1 MNKRAG
7 RAKQTNRE
15 SRKKARIQVWSFWNS
30 QARSESGMNH
40 QSSPQGNDKK
50 TQIAFLHLVRPPD
63 SKHMATNNPYQ
74 TLVDGVAQL
83 LTEGEAISLP
93 RLSQARPPPIAADR
107 PKALIFAPHPDDE
120 VIIGG
125 LPLRLLREL
134 KMNVVNVAVTLGSRV
149 DRQTERW
156 QELKNCC
163 DYIGFGLLST
173 GERGLEGINPA
184 ARKKD
189 ARRWG
194 SSVEVIVR
202 ILTEHQPSIVFFP
215 HDDDWN
221 QTHLGV
227 HHLLVEA
234 LGASGL
240 TCLTVET
247 EFWGAMDTPNLMVE
261 SAAADVADLVAALSL
276 HVGEVARNP
285 YHLRL
290 PAWMIDNVRRG
301 AELVGGQGGAAPEF
315 AFATLYRVRQ
325 WKNGAIQ
332 ELYSGGAQIGARDFP
347 GSVFP
352 WLKA

>member
-1 MNKRAG
+1 MTADNPYRTFVDDFRRLLTDTKPLDVG
-7 RAKQTNRE
+7 T
-15 SRKKARIQVWSFWNS
+15 
-30 QARSESGMNH
+30 
-40 QSSPQGNDKK
+40 
-50 TQIAFLHLVRPPD
+50 LVPPTRPPV
-63 SKHMATNNPYQ
+63 P
-74 TLVDGVAQL
+74 
-83 LTEGEAISLP
+83 
-93 RLSQARPPPIAADR
+93 AAA
-107 PKALIFAPHPDDE
+107 PKVLIFAPHPDDE

-240 TCLTVET
+240 ACLTVET

-301 AELVGGQGGAAPEF
+301 AELVGGQGGAAPKF
-315 AFATLYRVRQ
+315 AFATLYRLRR
-325 WKNGAIQ
+325 WKNGEFQ
-332 ELYSGGAQIGARDFP
+332 LLFDGGRVLTSQDDLSKLFQPKG
-347 GSVFP
+347 
-352 WLKA
+352 

>member
-1 MNKRAG
+1 MSA
-7 RAKQTNRE
+7 
-15 SRKKARIQVWSFWNS
+15 
-30 QARSESGMNH
+30 
-40 QSSPQGNDKK
+40 
-50 TQIAFLHLVRPPD
+50 
-63 SKHMATNNPYQ
+63 NNPYRAF
-74 TLVDGVAQL
+74 VEGFGRL
-83 LTEGEAISLP
+83 LTETKPLDIGALVP
-93 RLSQARPPPIAADR
+93 PARPPVPADA

-149 DRQTERW
+149 DRQAERW
-156 QELKNCC
+156 QELTHCC
-163 DYIGFGLLST
+163 DYIGFGLVGT

-184 ARKKD
+184 AREKD
-189 ARRWG
+189 PRRWE

-202 ILTEHQPSIVFFP
+202 LLAEHQPSIIFFP

-240 TCLTVET
+240 ACLTVET

-261 SAAADVADLVAALSL
+261 STAADVADLVAALSL
-276 HVGEVARNP
+276 HVGEVARNA

-315 AFATLYRVRQ
+315 AFATLYRLRR
-325 WKNGAIQ
+325 WENGQ
-332 ELYSGGAQIGARDFP
+332 FQHLFDGGRVLTSQDDP
-347 GSVFP
+347 GKLFQP
-352 WLKA
+352 KG